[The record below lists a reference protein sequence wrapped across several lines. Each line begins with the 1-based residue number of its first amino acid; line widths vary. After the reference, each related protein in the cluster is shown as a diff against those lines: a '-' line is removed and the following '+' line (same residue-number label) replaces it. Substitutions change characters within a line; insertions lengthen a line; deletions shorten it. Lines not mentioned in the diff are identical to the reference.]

1 MRTMTIK
8 EAIGVHKCDID
19 IKTGEKLTHSE
30 IYGRAIEYLGGPD
43 AVARFVPFP
52 VDVLRKKL
60 KEDLYLNN
68 TPMRAWGTAAGFI
81 RSGSNCKPYNGGIWY
96 LYRQH
101 DITSASM
108 CEGVCILKE
117 AARRLVEREDGK
129 AA

>member
-1 MRTMTIK
+1 MTIK
-8 EAIGVHKCDID
+8 EAIGAHKCDID

-30 IYGRAIEYLGGPD
+30 IYGRAIEYLGCLD

-81 RSGSNCKPYNGGIWY
+81 RSGPNCKPYNGGIWY

-101 DITSASM
+101 DITSACM